1 MNVLI
6 LRQAHRGDRD
16 RSDLL
21 GCMGHWWHSAQTQRE
36 SGFEAQAGITAE
48 SPPLLE
54 LWAEGTLGTANPLG
68 DSQPSGLTVRVN

>member
-1 MNVLI
+1 MGSVNVLI

-21 GCMGHWWHSAQTQRE
+21 GRVGHWWHSAQTQRE
-36 SGFEAQAGITAE
+36 SEFEAQAGITVE

-54 LWAEGTLGTANPLG
+54 LWAEGTLG